1 MNPKTF
7 LCLTALLFLSV
18 HLCCGGDKAPK
29 KIKQTVKPPSKAV
42 WKTGR
47 TVLLAGPP
55 ARSAAVATSESIFG
69 SGYESGS
76 GSDEDLR
83 DAVESFL
90 SSRRLSAGK
99 QIKTKGQKNRKMSPP
114 SLQQ

>member
-1 MNPKTF
+1 MNPKAF

-29 KIKQTVKPPSKAV
+29 KIKQTAKTPSKAD
-42 WKTGR
+42 WKIGR

-55 ARSAAVATSESIFG
+55 ARSAAVATSKSIFG
-69 SGYESGS
+69 SGYESGH
-76 GSDEDLR
+76 GPTDKDLR
-83 DAVESFL
+83 DSKKSFL

-99 QIKTKGQKNRKMSPP
+99 LSKKKGRKN
-114 SLQQ
+114 